1 MAIIEPYWN
10 PKTDMSG
17 FLFSIKKVHREAY
30 FDVSDIPETVLP
42 FFSFAYLTDGEM
54 LIEIEGKPYLC
65 QTGQVLIIPR
75 NVPFRVLHFNRNTGF
90 ECGFSLRVLK
100 DVSYECLHSPQ
111 PVLQSFT
118 PEDASF
124 TAALLEVIYKS
135 YQQKDYFVTASALDL
150 FLCRIK
156 PRKDHPDNAIV
167 SRFLELVFDR
177 NEKPGKV
184 STYASSLCITPN
196 YLNRLVRAHT
206 GHSAMDWIEISR
218 LNLAKSLLKQN
229 QLQVSEI
236 ASAVGIDDQSYF
248 TRFFKKSE
256 GITPTQYRDQ
266 ILGSLRHSK

>member
-1 MAIIEPYWN
+1 MDKDKEFFHLTENSSIL
-10 PKTDMSG
+10 KTKSKAKM
-17 FLFSIKKVHREAY
+17 KKIMTLLSLA
-30 FDVSDIPETVLP
+30 VLMV
-42 FFSFAYLTDGEM
+42 FALPASAQEKK
-54 LIEIEGKPYLC
+54 L
-65 QTGQVLIIPR
+65 
-75 NVPFRVLHFNRNTGF
+75 
-90 ECGFSLRVLK
+90 
-100 DVSYECLHSPQ
+100 
-111 PVLQSFT
+111 FT

-124 TAALLEVIYKS
+124 TAALLEVIHKS

-156 PRKDHPDNAIV
+156 PREDHPDNAIV

-177 NEKPGKV
+177 NNKPGKV

-266 ILGSLRHSK
+266 ILGGLRHSK